1 MRFNRYLI
9 YSGSFI
15 FFSND
20 SLFSNASF
28 FEKNLYLLL
37 KSFFDFENLKASLND
52 FICLFEIFICF
63 FQSSFS
69 LLYLPTAGRQI
80 PKITYIR
87 VAYSF
92 PHFCSPPWSK
102 IDSITQKDSSPTFVL
117 KFGQNLIL

>member
-1 MRFNRYLI
+1 MFDLPRKMYRLYHILVGQADITQCWLELVIN
-9 YSGSFI
+9 GSFI

-37 KSFFDFENLKASLND
+37 KSLFDFENLKASLND

-69 LLYLPTAGRQI
+69 LLA
-80 PKITYIR
+80 
-87 VAYSF
+87 SF
-92 PHFCSPPWSK
+92 FLFSYPHAIERKSK
-102 IDSITQKDSSPTFVL
+102 EA
-117 KFGQNLIL
+117 